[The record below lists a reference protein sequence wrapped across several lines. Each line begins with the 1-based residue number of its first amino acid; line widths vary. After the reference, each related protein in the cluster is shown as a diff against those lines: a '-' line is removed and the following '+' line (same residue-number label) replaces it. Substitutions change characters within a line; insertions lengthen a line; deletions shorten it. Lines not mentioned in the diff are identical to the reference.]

1 MKEMSKLGNEEQAS
15 WAQIGM
21 ILDALRHVTDVLD
34 CLHLLKNQSVFN
46 FCAVPATMAVAML
59 KLCFMNKDIFQQKL
73 KFTKM
78 PSKMSRPTLM
88 KS

>member
-1 MKEMSKLGNEEQAS
+1 MSKLGNEEQAS

-78 PSKMSRPTLM
+78 LQ
-88 KS
+88 

>member
-1 MKEMSKLGNEEQAS
+1 MSKLGNEEQAS
-15 WAQIGM
+15 WAQ

-46 FCAVPATMAVAML
+46 FCAVPATMTVAML

-78 PSKMSRPTLM
+78 LQ
-88 KS
+88 

>member
-1 MKEMSKLGNEEQAS
+1 MSKLGNEEQAS
-15 WAQIGM
+15 WAQSGM

-78 PSKMSRPTLM
+78 LQ
-88 KS
+88 